1 MGYLNFN
8 KSELVNLE
16 YSLSLELLNTNRA
29 GGYISTTIVGCN
41 TRKYHGWLIC
51 PIEQFGGE
59 KHVLLSSLDETI
71 VQHEQAFNLAIHKYP
86 NIYEP
91 RGHKYI
97 VDFEFEP
104 TPSLTYRVGG
114 VVLKKELIVVHNEEQ
129 ILLRYTLLDAHSP
142 TLLRL
147 KPMLAY
153 RSIHKLSKANLYA
166 NTQLKFINRGISS
179 KLYMEYPELNMQV
192 NKNNEF
198 IAVPDWY
205 YNIEYLEERKRGYE
219 YQEDLFSPGYFEMP
233 IKKGESIIFSASL
246 NEVNPLLLSRKF
258 NREMTLR
265 PPKSS
270 FMNCLR
276 NTASQFI
283 MKKDHGTE
291 IVSGYHW
298 YGCRSRDTFLS
309 LPGLL
314 YGDVKTYKSV
324 LDSMSARLK
333 DGLFPDT
340 VDIRDSVYRAVD
352 TPLWYF
358 WAVQKYEN
366 IVHEPETVW
375 KQYGEKMKSILAA
388 YRNGINKGIL
398 MHENG
403 LIWAEERGVPKTWMN
418 AMVNNLPV
426 TPRYG
431 YTVEVNALWYN
442 AVCFALRLAQ
452 QSGDRDFVEEWENI
466 PALVRDNF
474 MNTFWMPEKN
484 HLADYVGIDGQNQRI
499 RPNEIIA
506 TSLPYSPLSDEAK
519 ESVLNAIEYDLLTP
533 KGIRTLSPKNPVYK
547 GRYEGSV
554 EERDAAFHQGTVW
567 VWLLAHYVE
576 AKFNLH
582 RKSFVP
588 EAKRI
593 MSNFE
598 QDMTNGCICAI
609 PEMYTGDPPHE
620 PCGAISQ
627 AWSVASV
634 LYIAYLIDLYDKSQE
649 KKLKNSSNLDNI
661 Y

>member
-8 KSELVNLE
+8 KNELVNLE
-16 YSLSLELLNTNRA
+16 YSLPLELLSTNRA
-29 GGYISTTIVGCN
+29 GGYLSTTIVGCN
-41 TRKYHGWLIC
+41 TRKYHGWLVC
-51 PIEQFGGE
+51 PIEKFGGE

-86 NIYEP
+86 YIYEP

-104 TPSLTYRVGG
+104 IPSLTYRVGG
-114 VVLKKELIVVHNEEQ
+114 VILKKELIVVHGEEQ

-166 NTQLKFINRGISS
+166 NTQSKLISRGISS
-179 KLYMEYPELNMQV
+179 KLYLEYPELNMQIS
-192 NKNNEF
+192 KSNEF

-205 YNIEYLEERKRGYE
+205 YNVEYMEEKKRGYE

-233 IKKGESIIFSASL
+233 VRKGESIIFSASL
-246 NEVNPLLLSRKF
+246 NEINPMSLSRKF
-258 NREMTLR
+258 NREMELR
-265 PPKSS
+265 PEKNS
-270 FMNCLR
+270 FMSRLQ
-276 NTASQFI
+276 NTANQFI
-283 MKKDHGTE
+283 MKREHGTE
-291 IVSGYHW
+291 IVAGYHW

-314 YGDVKTYKSV
+314 CNDTATYRSV
-324 LDSMSARLK
+324 LDSMSAELK
-333 DGLFPDT
+333 NGLFPDT
-340 VDIRDSVYRAVD
+340 VDTLNPVYNAAD

-358 WAVQKYEN
+358 WAIQKYESFTCESEQ
-366 IVHEPETVW
+366 IW
-375 KQYGEKMKSILAA
+375 KRYGEKMKSILSAC
-388 YRNGINKGIL
+388 RKGVNDGIL

-403 LIWAEERGVPKTWMN
+403 LIWAEKHGVPKTWMN
-418 AMVNNLPV
+418 AMVDNVPV

-431 YTVEVNALWYN
+431 YAVEVNALWYN
-442 AVCFALRLAQ
+442 AVCYTLKLAAQ
-452 QSGDRDFVEEWENI
+452 YGDAAFVEEWKDI
-466 PALVRDNF
+466 PSLIEDSF
-474 MNTFWMPEKN
+474 MKIFWMPEKK
-484 HLADYVGIDGQNQRI
+484 HLADYVGVDGQNQRI

-506 TSLPYSPLSDEAK
+506 TSLQYSPVGDEVKADILS
-519 ESVLNAIEYDLLTP
+519 AIEYDLLTP

-547 GRYEGSV
+547 GCYEGSAK
-554 EERDAAFHQGTVW
+554 ERDSAFHQGTVW

-576 AKFNLH
+576 AKFKLH
-582 RKSFVP
+582 GKSFIP

-593 MSNFE
+593 MSGFE
-598 QDMTNGCICAI
+598 QDMTAGCICAI

-620 PCGAISQ
+620 ACGAVSQ

-634 LYIAYLIDLYDKSQE
+634 LHIAHLIDLYE
-649 KKLKNSSNLDNI
+649 KFQGRKLTQF
-661 Y
+661 

>member
-86 NIYEP
+86 NIYDP

-104 TPSLTYRVGG
+104 TPALTYRVGG

-129 ILLRYTLLDAHSP
+129 ILIRYTLLDAHSP

-166 NTQLKFINRGISS
+166 NTQLKFIDRGVSS
-179 KLYMEYPELNMQV
+179 RLYTEYPELNLQV

-205 YNIEYLEERKRGYE
+205 YNIEYLEEKERGYD

-246 NEVNPLLLSRKF
+246 EEANPQLLSRKF

-270 FMNCLR
+270 FMDCLH

-283 MKKDHGTE
+283 MKRDHGTE

-298 YGCRSRDTFLS
+298 YGCRSRDTFMS

-314 YGDVKTYKSV
+314 YSDIKTYKSV
-324 LDSMSARLK
+324 LDSMSTRLQN
-333 DGLFPDT
+333 GLFPDT
-340 VDIRDSVYRAVD
+340 VDTLDLTYRAVD

-358 WAVQKYEN
+358 WAIQKYN
-366 IVHEPETVW
+366 SLVQDPKAIW

-388 YRNGINKGIL
+388 YRDGSNEGIL

-418 AMVNNLPV
+418 AMVNNNPV

-442 AVCFALRLAQ
+442 AVCFAISLAQ
-452 QSGDRDFVEEWENI
+452 QCGDSAFVKEWEHI
-466 PALVRDNF
+466 PTLVVDNF
-474 MNTFWMPEKN
+474 MPTFWMPEKN
-484 HLADYVGIDGQNQRI
+484 HLADYVGVDGQNQRI

-519 ESVLNAIEYDLLTP
+519 ESVLKAIEYDLLTP

-547 GRYEGSV
+547 GRYEGTV

-582 RKSFVP
+582 RKSFIP
-588 EAKRI
+588 DAKRI

-598 QDMTNGCICAI
+598 HDMTNKCICAI

-634 LYIAYLIDLYDKSQE
+634 LYIAYLIDLYENPQ
-649 KKLKNSSNLDNI
+649 KNK
-661 Y
+661 